1 MMVVNFDME
10 GECMNREY
18 GYCRISTGKQSI
30 ERQVRNV
37 QKAYPRAIIVREVY
51 TGTKFQGRRELD
63 KVLAKIEPGDTLIFD
78 SVSRMSRNAEDGV
91 RTYFDLYAKG
101 VALVFLKEPYID
113 TSVFHSSVTQ
123 TLQGTG
129 NDIADIY
136 IEATNRV
143 IRLIAEKQIITAFE
157 QAEKEVADLHQ
168 RTKEGIETARL
179 NGKQIGQ
186 RAGAKLVTKKSI
198 KKKEMIKQHAKAFGG
213 SLNDVECIG
222 LTQLSRNTYYKYK
235 RELKEDMERG

>member
-1 MMVVNFDME
+1 MKF
-10 GECMNREY
+10 
-18 GYCRISTGKQSI
+18 GYCRISTSRQNI
-30 ERQVRNV
+30 ERQERNIKE
-37 QKAYPRAIIVREVY
+37 QYPDAVILKESY
-51 TGTKFQGRRELD
+51 TGTRIDRPIWNKMIMSVKD
-63 KVLAKIEPGDTLIFD
+63 GDTIIFD